1 MRVVSTTL
9 WLIKVAL
16 MSVTAYD
23 IHSTNSNVF
32 YNQMLI
38 VLQCIHFFWPVKWLI
53 CCLRLGKCV
62 YEVIFGALYHHDGA
76 HGVLWD
82 SELRQGSVGNSDKE
96 KQRRTEEGERTER
109 QESSG

>member
-9 WLIKVAL
+9 RLIKVSL

-23 IHSTNSNVF
+23 IHSRLLIQMCSIILNPNVNSSAVHT
-32 YNQMLI
+32 L
-38 VLQCIHFFWPVKWLI
+38 FWPVKWLI

-76 HGVLWD
+76 HSVLWG

-96 KQRRTEEGERTER
+96 KQR
-109 QESSG
+109 